1 MITLSIYQELSDF
14 IRAFRDGHLNML
26 VVCSRGGLGKSETVQ
41 RTMQDHPV
49 FISGHETPLDLYRK
63 LYDGR
68 DRLVVFDE
76 IDGLLS
82 NTANVGLLKQVCET
96 REVKRV
102 QWGSTDKRAAKIDG
116 LLANTANV
124 GLLKQVCETREIK
137 RVQWGSTDQRAA
149 KIDGGVGH
157 FHTRSRVCL
166 LCNSFVLFNANVA
179 ALKTRGLAVQFVP
192 SNREILDKI
201 RTFATDS
208 EIIEFLEEFHECIP
222 EFSLR
227 TYRVLQDLKS
237 AGLDWRRYAI
247 DETEIPPKVLEI
259 ARLLESH
266 DTDIERVERYSGSR
280 RDFYTRK
287 PDAVEY
293 RRRQSIKT
301 LKLGV
306 DGSHNQCVQEERLTN
321 AAIDRGTSS

>member
-41 RTMQDHPV
+41 RTMQDDPV

-96 REVKRV
+96 REV
-102 QWGSTDKRAAKIDG
+102 
-116 LLANTANV
+116 
-124 GLLKQVCETREIK
+124 K

-247 DETEIPPKVLEI
+247 DESEIPPKVLEI

-287 PDAVEY
+287 PNAVEY
-293 RRRQSIKT
+293 HRRQSLKT
-301 LKLGV
+301 LKLGL